1 MEHRRCCFAGHG
13 QLSYGEDVYEK
24 LIEVLKRLVTEENVT
39 EFFVGNYG
47 SFDRLCARAVRH
59 IKEEFP
65 HIILTL
71 VVPYLTQEIK
81 KNKDYFNSAFDSIL
95 VADMPEN
102 TPKAIQIFS
111 RNSSY
116 ILLLKNNLH
125 INYNTNSSQN
135 QVFILNLLTKTNM
148 CVKIAYKLR

>member
-24 LIEVLKRLVTEENVT
+24 LIEVLKRLVTDENVT

-47 SFDRLCARAVRH
+47 SFDSLCAKAVRH

-65 HIILTL
+65 HINLTL
-71 VVPYLTQEIK
+71 VIPYLTKEIEN
-81 KNKDYFNSAFDSIL
+81 NKDYFNSAFDSIL

-102 TPKAIQIFS
+102 TPKAIK
-111 RNSSY
+111 
-116 ILLLKNNLH
+116 ILKCNE
-125 INYNTNSSQN
+125 YMVRKSEF
-135 QVFILNLLTKTNM
+135 VVAY
-148 CVKIAYKLR
+148 VKYSFGGAYKAIEFAQRKGKKEINIA

>member
-102 TPKAIQIFS
+102 TPKAIK
-111 RNSSY
+111 
-116 ILLLKNNLH
+116 ILKCNE
-125 INYNTNSSQN
+125 YMVRKSEF
-135 QVFILNLLTKTNM
+135 VVAY
-148 CVKIAYKLR
+148 VKYSFGGAYKTIEFAQRKGKKEINIA

>member
-102 TPKAIQIFS
+102 TPKAIK
-111 RNSSY
+111 
-116 ILLLKNNLH
+116 ILKCNE
-125 INYNTNSSQN
+125 YMVRKSEF
-135 QVFILNLLTKTNM
+135 VVAY
-148 CVKIAYKLR
+148 VKYSFGGAYKTIKFAQRKGKKEINIA